1 MSLEEVLSCRSR
13 VGLLGLFETMLLYGF
28 RLTIVNWV
36 TDKLLSMLQVM
47 VLVGLHISIDAVE
60 VGVLSLP
67 LFTQGRAVVAS
78 FPMEDLLLLAVVSP
92 AWDSRWG

>member
-1 MSLEEVLSCRSR
+1 MSCRSR
-13 VGLLGLFETMLLYGF
+13 VGLLGLFETMLLNGF

-36 TDKLLSMLQVM
+36 ADKLLSMLQVM

-78 FPMEDLLLLAVVSP
+78 FPMKDFLLLAVVSP